1 MTEPEGVHQEPDL
14 VPGRRLLLLA
24 GSAVFVSALGVLVSC
39 WMLRSNEASHPPPR
53 PISSAAF
60 ATGTPERTPIDT
72 TERGLTLRAEQL
84 KRLGGYGWADR
95 DAGIARIPIER
106 AIDLRAEGVP

>member
-1 MTEPEGVHQEPDL
+1 MTEPESVHQEPDL

-24 GSAVFVSALGVLVSC
+24 GSAVFVSALGVLVSW
-39 WMLRSNEASHPPPR
+39 WMLRSNPASHPPPR
-53 PISSAAF
+53 TISSAAF
-60 ATGTPERTPIDT
+60 ATGTPEQTPIDT

-84 KRLGGYGWADR
+84 KQLASYGWADR

-106 AIDLRAEGVP
+106 AMDLRAEGLR